1 METLSSSG
9 SLLSNAAMPPPPSP
23 SASSSSVLGKRR
35 RSGIPAIRDLLPSEE
50 TYRSGPGSFT
60 ESTKQQIENL
70 NGGDS
75 CWCCA
80 MEDNNICHVIA
91 RGSRRV
97 ICPQYR
103 LHNIADRVLQLFKEL
118 HRRRLLTLE
127 SLHEASNGISLCSM
141 CHKML
146 DSLDLPGFVFFP
158 TDLEYF
164 LEFERKDF
172 ERRQQLQEET
182 GQWPVRAVPRAQDY
196 LHHQAH
202 IVGSG
207 TVGGLY
213 RRMFLRPLAGISAI
227 GEDPRYP
234 PKSWHGCPLAS
245 LTRAFH
251 SLGSQAH
258 LFPPE
263 IRQNLRDLQ
272 DLYGYHDQLA
282 GVIPT
287 TEASSGETAPP
298 QPTVDDYTP
307 FAPLVP
313 PSSSTRNTSW
323 SAPGRRSEQAEEAKA
338 PSNLPRKRAHSDIKQ
353 ETPSEMPATKR
364 KRNSMSP
371 WVWGPTATSND
382 KASFYR
388 DIRSLK
394 RRSSSDI
401 DPTNANCTGQ
411 NDGGASLP
419 EHNITPPKA
428 AGDVKVSRPKE
439 EIPAIDSVLP
449 SPQASAG

>member
-1 METLSSSG
+1 
-9 SLLSNAAMPPPPSP
+9 
-23 SASSSSVLGKRR
+23 
-35 RSGIPAIRDLLPSEE
+35 
-50 TYRSGPGSFT
+50 
-60 ESTKQQIENL
+60 
-70 NGGDS
+70 
-75 CWCCA
+75 
-80 MEDNNICHVIA
+80 
-91 RGSRRV
+91 
-97 ICPQYR
+97 
-103 LHNIADRVLQLFKEL
+103 
-118 HRRRLLTLE
+118 
-127 SLHEASNGISLCSM
+127 
-141 CHKML
+141 ML

-164 LEFERKDF
+164 LDFERRDF
-172 ERRQQLQEET
+172 ERRQQLQEES
-182 GQWPVRAVPRAQDY
+182 GRWPARAVPRAQDY
-196 LHHQAH
+196 LQHQAL
-202 IVGSG
+202 IVGPG
-207 TVGGLY
+207 AVGGLY
-213 RRMFLRPLAGISAI
+213 RRMILRPFAGINAI

-234 PKSWHGCPLAS
+234 PKPWHGCPLAS

-258 LFPPE
+258 LFPQE
-263 IRQNLRDLQ
+263 VRQDLRDLQ
-272 DLYGYHDQLA
+272 DLYGYHDQLV

-298 QPTVDDYTP
+298 QPAVDEYAP
-307 FAPLVP
+307 FTPLVP
-313 PSSSTRNTSW
+313 SPGPKRNASR
-323 SAPGRRSEQAEEAKA
+323 SAPSRRSEQKKEAKA
-338 PSNLPRKRAHSDIKQ
+338 PSNLPRKRAHSGIKE
-353 ETPSEMPATKR
+353 ETSSETPATKR

-428 AGDVKVSRPKE
+428 AGDVKVPQPKE
-439 EIPAIDSVLP
+439 EIPAVNSVLP